1 LNESNRACRVPK
13 QVDELILKCLV
24 NESKSS
30 CVVLALLVSKKDV
43 SWRMC
48 IDSRAMNKIIIGYQ
62 FFIPRLDDVKIM
74 NDMLKPFIDIFI
86 IVYFNDILVYNKDK
100 KEHRNHLQEVF
111 QTLKSQKFYANLK
124 KCEFFTSS
132 FVFLGFVAF
141 NEGMKMDLKK
151 IKTILSWPH
160 P

>member
-1 LNESNRACRVPK
+1 MLFRLSNALNTFMK
-13 QVDELILKCLV
+13 
-24 NESKSS
+24 
-30 CVVLALLVSKKDV
+30 
-43 SWRMC
+43 M
-48 IDSRAMNKIIIGYQ
+48 
-62 FFIPRLDDVKIM
+62 M
-74 NDMLKPFIDIFI
+74 NDMFKPFIDIFI

-100 KEHRNHLQEVF
+100 KEHCNPLQEVF

-124 KCEFFTSS
+124 KFEFFTSS

-151 IKTILSWPH
+151 IKVILSWPH